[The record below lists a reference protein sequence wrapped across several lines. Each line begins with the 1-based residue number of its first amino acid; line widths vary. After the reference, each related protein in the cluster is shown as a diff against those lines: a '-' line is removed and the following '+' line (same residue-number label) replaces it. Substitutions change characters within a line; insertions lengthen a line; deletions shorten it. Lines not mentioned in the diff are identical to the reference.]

1 MGKHDKIVAASS
13 DEFARNENKALRKK
27 LAEKDAEL
35 AFANETIRNL
45 QKMCSKM
52 SKSISEVEAE
62 RDENAERIAHLQ
74 MAMGKMSEEI
84 YGI

>member
-1 MGKHDKIVAASS
+1 MEKHDKTIELSS
-13 DEFARNENKALRKK
+13 EEFARNENKALRKK

-35 AFANETIRNL
+35 AFANETIGNL

-52 SKSISEVEAE
+52 SISISEVEAE
-62 RDENAERIAHLQ
+62 RDENAEKIVRLQ

-84 YGI
+84 YGV